1 MVEQNMVQNITNKK
15 KINGRNQKEQIID
28 FQINEV
34 ECLNSNKI
42 GIFEY
47 INDGILR
54 VYGTKENPWFSA
66 KDVANILGYVNTR
79 KSIRDHV
86 DEEDSCLLENIGGNE
101 TFLPNSQAHS
111 VLINESGLYSLIIR
125 SKKQEAKPFKRW
137 VTSEV
142 LPSIRKSSTY
152 NVPTVKNTKQIKIQE
167 TKSIIEL
174 YNLIDSSNG
183 LDARDKLFFRD
194 YAKNIFLD
202 ATSNL
207 IEMKQENQEWSVSRR
222 LQSVYGVNE
231 NKQIKK
237 MSIAFGRILSKK
249 YREIYNTN
257 PIKRSQYVDGTVRD
271 INNYVDNDWV
281 LFGDDL
287 LEEYFKDF
295 LHFEEE

>member
-101 TFLPNSQAHS
+101 TFLPNSQGH
-111 VLINESGLYSLIIR
+111 L
-125 SKKQEAKPFKRW
+125 
-137 VTSEV
+137 
-142 LPSIRKSSTY
+142 
-152 NVPTVKNTKQIKIQE
+152 
-167 TKSIIEL
+167 
-174 YNLIDSSNG
+174 
-183 LDARDKLFFRD
+183 
-194 YAKNIFLD
+194 
-202 ATSNL
+202 
-207 IEMKQENQEWSVSRR
+207 
-222 LQSVYGVNE
+222 
-231 NKQIKK
+231 
-237 MSIAFGRILSKK
+237 
-249 YREIYNTN
+249 
-257 PIKRSQYVDGTVRD
+257 
-271 INNYVDNDWV
+271 
-281 LFGDDL
+281 
-287 LEEYFKDF
+287 
-295 LHFEEE
+295 